1 MALNSDIA
9 FKFGCGR
16 YIQERGAIE
25 KNLLTELKRFGKK
38 TLFVCGENGYRV
50 AIKSIEKALEETLD
64 KYVNGMC
71 KSAVINDL
79 SEESKEKMKN
89 ALLKIC

>member
-38 TLFVCGENGYRV
+38 ALFICGENGYRV
-50 AIKSIEKALEETLD
+50 AIKSIEKALEETGFPYET
-64 KYVNGMC
+64 KIF
-71 KSAVINDL
+71 KSTPCI
-79 SEESKEKMKN
+79 EN
-89 ALLKIC
+89 ADEFKDYAKKRLIST